1 VAEAFT
7 RAWMSWR
14 KVRDHPAPRA
24 WVVRTALISAI
35 RALPARQREVIVRRV
50 LLGLVSRLTIIDL
63 VNTNQ
68 RLIGIDI
75 MGWPRYP
82 GGMDGVIS
90 EAHLAPEDFR
100 LTAILAA
107 LADPARLAAVRTL
120 AAKGES
126 PCTRLQ
132 HDAGLTI
139 SRTTFSHHQ
148 KVLREAGI
156 ILARV
161 RGTERILSLRK
172 DDLDQRYPGLLGA
185 ILNAPD
191 DRPE

>member
-1 VAEAFT
+1 
-7 RAWMSWR
+7 
-14 KVRDHPAPRA
+14 
-24 WVVRTALISAI
+24 
-35 RALPARQREVIVRRV
+35 
-50 LLGLVSRLTIIDL
+50 
-63 VNTNQ
+63 
-68 RLIGIDI
+68 
-75 MGWPRYP
+75 
-82 GGMDGVIS
+82 MDGVIG
-90 EAHLAPEDFR
+90 ETHPVPEDFR
-100 LTAILAA
+100 LTAILTA

-156 ILARV
+156 IQARV

-172 DDLDQRYPGLLGA
+172 DDLDQRYPGLLDA

-191 DRPE
+191 DRPG

>member
-1 VAEAFT
+1 V
-7 RAWMSWR
+7 
-14 KVRDHPAPRA
+14 
-24 WVVRTALISAI
+24 
-35 RALPARQREVIVRRV
+35 
-50 LLGLVSRLTIIDL
+50 
-63 VNTNQ
+63 
-68 RLIGIDI
+68 
-75 MGWPRYP
+75 
-82 GGMDGVIS
+82 
-90 EAHLAPEDFR
+90 PEDFR
-100 LTAILAA
+100 LAAIFAA

-156 ILARV
+156 IAARV

-172 DDLDQRYPGLLGA
+172 DDLDQRYPGLLDA

-191 DRPE
+191 DLSE

>member
-1 VAEAFT
+1 MIFDLFNLSQLLIIFDIA
-7 RAWMSWR
+7 S
-14 KVRDHPAPRA
+14 
-24 WVVRTALISAI
+24 RT
-35 RALPARQREVIVRRV
+35 
-50 LLGLVSRLTIIDL
+50 
-63 VNTNQ
+63 
-68 RLIGIDI
+68 
-75 MGWPRYP
+75 RYP
-82 GGMDGVIS
+82 GDMDGVIG
-90 EAHLAPEDFR
+90 ETHPVPEDFR
-100 LTAILAA
+100 LTAILTA

-156 ILARV
+156 IAARV

-172 DDLDQRYPGLLGA
+172 DDLDQRYPGLLDA
-185 ILNAPD
+185 ILNAPGD
-191 DRPE
+191 LPG

>member
-1 VAEAFT
+1 VASY
-7 RAWMSWR
+7 R
-14 KVRDHPAPRA
+14 
-24 WVVRTALISAI
+24 LI
-35 RALPARQREVIVRRV
+35 
-50 LLGLVSRLTIIDL
+50 TIDL
-63 VNTNQ
+63 VEFHQ
-68 RLIGIDI
+68 RLICIDI
-75 MGWPRYP
+75 SGPKRYP
-82 GGMDGVIS
+82 DGVDGVINQP
-90 EAHLAPEDFR
+90 HPVPEDFR
-100 LTAILAA
+100 LAAILTA

-120 AAKGES
+120 ATKGES

-172 DDLDQRYPGLLGA
+172 DDLDQRFPGLLDA

-191 DRPE
+191 DRLE

>member
-1 VAEAFT
+1 
-7 RAWMSWR
+7 M
-14 KVRDHPAPRA
+14 K
-24 WVVRTALISAI
+24 
-35 RALPARQREVIVRRV
+35 
-50 LLGLVSRLTIIDL
+50 IDL
-63 VNTNQ
+63 FNLNQ
-68 RLIGIDI
+68 RLTSIDI
-75 MGWPRYP
+75 AGRERYP
-82 GGMDGVIS
+82 GGMDGVIG
-90 EAHLAPEDFR
+90 EVHPAPEDFR
-100 LTAILAA
+100 LTAILTA

-148 KVLREAGI
+148 KILREAGI

-172 DDLDQRYPGLLGA
+172 DDLNQRYPGLLDA

-191 DRPE
+191 DLPE

>member
-1 VAEAFT
+1 V
-7 RAWMSWR
+7 
-14 KVRDHPAPRA
+14 
-24 WVVRTALISAI
+24 
-35 RALPARQREVIVRRV
+35 
-50 LLGLVSRLTIIDL
+50 
-63 VNTNQ
+63 
-68 RLIGIDI
+68 
-75 MGWPRYP
+75 
-82 GGMDGVIS
+82 DGVIS
-90 EAHLAPEDFR
+90 ETHPAPENFR
-100 LTAILAA
+100 LTAILTA

-120 AAKGES
+120 AAMGES

-172 DDLDQRYPGLLGA
+172 DDIDQRYPGLLDA
-185 ILNAPD
+185 ILNAPGD
-191 DRPE
+191 LAE

>member
-1 VAEAFT
+1 
-7 RAWMSWR
+7 
-14 KVRDHPAPRA
+14 
-24 WVVRTALISAI
+24 
-35 RALPARQREVIVRRV
+35 
-50 LLGLVSRLTIIDL
+50 
-63 VNTNQ
+63 
-68 RLIGIDI
+68 
-75 MGWPRYP
+75 
-82 GGMDGVIS
+82 MDGVIG
-90 EAHLAPEDFR
+90 ETHPVPEDFR
-100 LTAILAA
+100 LTAILTA

-156 ILARV
+156 IQARV
-161 RGTERILSLRK
+161 RGAERILSLRK
-172 DDLDQRYPGLLGA
+172 DDLNQRYPGLLDA

-191 DRPE
+191 DLPE

>member
-1 VAEAFT
+1 MEASVGET
-7 RAWMSWR
+7 
-14 KVRDHPAPRA
+14 HP
-24 WVVRTALISAI
+24 
-35 RALPARQREVIVRRV
+35 
-50 LLGLVSRLTIIDL
+50 G
-63 VNTNQ
+63 
-68 RLIGIDI
+68 
-75 MGWPRYP
+75 
-82 GGMDGVIS
+82 
-90 EAHLAPEDFR
+90 PEDFR
-100 LTAILAA
+100 LTAVLTA

-156 ILARV
+156 IAARV

-172 DDLDQRYPGLLGA
+172 DDLDQRYPGLLDA

-191 DRPE
+191 DRSE

>member
-1 VAEAFT
+1 
-7 RAWMSWR
+7 M
-14 KVRDHPAPRA
+14 
-24 WVVRTALISAI
+24 
-35 RALPARQREVIVRRV
+35 
-50 LLGLVSRLTIIDL
+50 IIDL
-63 VNTNQ
+63 FDINQ
-68 RLIGIDI
+68 RSMNIDTT
-75 MGWPRYP
+75 GRARYP
-82 GGMDGVIS
+82 GGMDASVS
-90 EAHLAPEDFR
+90 ETHPAPEDFR

-161 RGTERILSLRK
+161 HGTERILSLRR
-172 DDLDQRYPGLLGA
+172 DDLDQRYPGLLDA

>member
-1 VAEAFT
+1 MT
-7 RAWMSWR
+7 
-14 KVRDHPAPRA
+14 
-24 WVVRTALISAI
+24 
-35 RALPARQREVIVRRV
+35 
-50 LLGLVSRLTIIDL
+50 IDL
-63 VNTNQ
+63 FDLNQ
-68 RLIGIDI
+68 RLINVDVAGRA
-75 MGWPRYP
+75 RYP

-90 EAHLAPEDFR
+90 QPHPAPEDFR
-100 LTAILAA
+100 LAAILTA

-126 PCTRLQ
+126 PCSRLQ

-148 KVLREAGI
+148 KVLREAGV

-172 DDLDQRYPGLLGA
+172 DDLDQRYPGLLDA

-191 DRPE
+191 DQPE

>member
-1 VAEAFT
+1 MHVDICG
-7 RAWMSWR
+7 RA
-14 KVRDHPAPRA
+14 
-24 WVVRTALISAI
+24 
-35 RALPARQREVIVRRV
+35 
-50 LLGLVSRLTIIDL
+50 
-63 VNTNQ
+63 
-68 RLIGIDI
+68 
-75 MGWPRYP
+75 RYLNH
-82 GGMDGVIS
+82 MDGVIS
-90 EAHLAPEDFR
+90 QPHPAPEDFR

-126 PCTRLQ
+126 PCSRLQ

-156 ILARV
+156 ILACV
-161 RGTERILSLRK
+161 RGTERILSLRR
-172 DDLDQRYPGLLGA
+172 DDLDQRYPGLLDA

-191 DRPE
+191 DLPE

>member
-1 VAEAFT
+1 M
-7 RAWMSWR
+7 R
-14 KVRDHPAPRA
+14 
-24 WVVRTALISAI
+24 
-35 RALPARQREVIVRRV
+35 
-50 LLGLVSRLTIIDL
+50 
-63 VNTNQ
+63 
-68 RLIGIDI
+68 IDI
-75 MGWPRYP
+75 AGRTRYP

-90 EAHLAPEDFR
+90 QPHPAPEDFR
-100 LTAILAA
+100 LTAILTA

-120 AAKGES
+120 AATGES

-172 DDLDQRYPGLLGA
+172 DDLDQRYPGLLDA
-185 ILNAPD
+185 ILNAPG

>member
-1 VAEAFT
+1 VRINLFAFY
-7 RAWMSWR
+7 
-14 KVRDHPAPRA
+14 
-24 WVVRTALISAI
+24 
-35 RALPARQREVIVRRV
+35 
-50 LLGLVSRLTIIDL
+50 
-63 VNTNQ
+63 Q
-68 RLIGIDI
+68 RLMSVDI
-75 MGWPRYP
+75 CSRARYADR
-82 GGMDGVIS
+82 MDASVS
-90 EAHLAPEDFR
+90 QPHPAPEDFR
-100 LTAILAA
+100 LAVILAA

-126 PCTRLQ
+126 PCSRLQ

-161 RGTERILSLRK
+161 RGTERILSLRI
-172 DDLDQRYPGLLGA
+172 DDLDQRYPGLLDA

-191 DRPE
+191 DLPE